1 MSNLRKL
8 SGDLKET
15 KIIAGDVRKRKKSIK
30 HKSHKIQRQID
41 KQIILEE
48 L

>member
-15 KIIAGDVRKRKKSIK
+15 KHLTKNESRRRRKLIKKKSIK
-30 HKSHKIQRQID
+30 IERNKDYLKY
-41 KQIILEE
+41 E
-48 L
+48 